1 MGTLLLMMFKIIF
14 ILTLILGSAFS
25 QRSQRDFERELK
37 AQNSAIQS
45 LKDEIETTKKRIAS
59 ENKKEKSSVRKMSN
73 LSEEI
78 SLLQKLLKELGREEK
93 LLVADISRMERK
105 IGESEDELEQL
116 RILYAKRLSS
126 MYKKGQLSNLE
137 RVLSSTSWR
146 QAIYRSKYLQII
158 SKIDRETHDTIR
170 SLLIEVG
177 KQKLS
182 LESAL
187 RKKRYLKRER
197 EQTLSQVRNKKKK
210 EQRELSRIRKSQKE
224 LKNYLSEKQAGMNQ
238 LEVIIRKIREDIAR
252 LEREER
258 IRKQQMALQSKE
270 FPKLK
275 GQLAWPAEG
284 RVASKFGRQWN
295 PKLKTT
301 TENPGIDIKGKP
313 GSEIKTVLGG
323 VVTTITFIRG
333 YGTTIIIDHGSGF
346 YTVYSHV
353 TNVET
358 NVDSQVNSGD
368 VIAYMGDSGSIN
380 GSQLHFEIWGEGK
393 KLNPENWLRKR

>member
-1 MGTLLLMMFKIIF
+1 MFVKIII
-14 ILTLILGSAFS
+14 ILPFLLSYTFAQTSP
-25 QRSQRDFERELK
+25 RDFERELK

-45 LKDEIETTKKRIAS
+45 LKDEIEVTKKRIQS
-59 ENKKEKSSVRKMSN
+59 ENKKEKSSVRKVSN

-78 SLLQKLLKELGREEK
+78 ALLQKLLKEIAKEEK
-93 LLVADISRMERK
+93 LLVADVSRLERK
-105 IGESEDELEQL
+105 INDSEKNLENL
-116 RILYAKRLSS
+116 RKLYAKRLST
-126 MYKKGQLSNLE
+126 MYKKGQISNLE
-137 RVLSSTSWR
+137 KVLSSTSWR
-146 QAIYRSKYLQII
+146 QAIYRSKYLKII
-158 SKIDRETHDTIR
+158 SKIDQNAHDTIR
-170 SLLIEVG
+170 SLLIEIG

-187 RKKRYLKRER
+187 RKKRNLKKER
-197 EQTLSQVRNKKKK
+197 EKTLSQVRSKKKK
-210 EQRELSRIRKSQKE
+210 EQRELTRIRRSQKE
-224 LKNYLSEKQAGMNQ
+224 LKNYLSEKQAGMKQ
-238 LEVIIRKIREDIAR
+238 LEVIIKKIREDIAR
-252 LEREER
+252 LDREER
-258 IRKQQMALQSKE
+258 IRRQQIALQSKE

-275 GQLAWPAEG
+275 GQIAWPAEG
-284 RVASKFGRQWN
+284 RVSAKFGRKWN

-353 TNVET
+353 SNVET

>member
-1 MGTLLLMMFKIIF
+1 MIIKIF
-14 ILTLILGSAFS
+14 IISITFFSLAFS
-25 QRSQRDFERELK
+25 QRTQRDFERELK

-45 LKDEIETTKKRIAS
+45 LKDEIETTKKRINS
-59 ENKKEKSSVRKMSN
+59 ENKKEKSSVRKVSN

-78 SLLQKLLKELGREEK
+78 SLLQKLVKELVKEEK
-93 LLVADISRMERK
+93 LLITDISRMERK
-105 IGESEDELEQL
+105 INQNENNLEDL
-116 RILYAKRLSS
+116 RKLYAKRLST
-126 MYKKGQLSNLE
+126 MYKKGQISNLE

-146 QAIYRSKYLQII
+146 QAIYRSKYLKII

-170 SLLIEVG
+170 ALLIEVG
-177 KQKLS
+177 KQKLV

-197 EQTLSQVRNKKKK
+197 EKTLSQVRSKKKK
-210 EQRELSRIRKSQKE
+210 EQRELTRIRKSQKE
-224 LKNYLSEKQAGMNQ
+224 LKNYLSEKQVGMNQ
-238 LEVIIRKIREDIAR
+238 LEVIIKKIREDIAR

-258 IRKQQMALQSKE
+258 IRKQQMALSSKE

-275 GQLAWPAEG
+275 GQISWPAEG
-284 RVASKFGRQWN
+284 RVAAKFGRQWN

-313 GSEIKTVLGG
+313 GSEIRSVLGG

-380 GSQLHFEIWGEGK
+380 GAQLHFEIWGEGK
-393 KLNPENWLRKR
+393 KLNPENWLKKR

>member
-1 MGTLLLMMFKIIF
+1 MFVKIII
-14 ILTLILGSAFS
+14 ILPFLLSYTFAQTSP
-25 QRSQRDFERELK
+25 RDFERELK

-45 LKDEIETTKKRIAS
+45 LKDEIEVTKKRIQS
-59 ENKKEKSSVRKMSN
+59 ENKKEKSSVRKVSN

-78 SLLQKLLKELGREEK
+78 ALLQKLLKEIAKEEK
-93 LLVADISRMERK
+93 LLVADVSRLERK
-105 IGESEDELEQL
+105 INESEKNLENL
-116 RILYAKRLSS
+116 RKLYAKRLST
-126 MYKKGQLSNLE
+126 MYKKGQISNLE
-137 RVLSSTSWR
+137 KVLSSTSWR
-146 QAIYRSKYLQII
+146 QAIYRSKYLKII
-158 SKIDRETHDTIR
+158 SKIDQNAHDTIR
-170 SLLIEVG
+170 SLLIEIG

-187 RKKRYLKRER
+187 RKKRNLKKER
-197 EQTLSQVRNKKKK
+197 EKTLSQVRSKKKK
-210 EQRELSRIRKSQKE
+210 EQRELTRIRRSQKE
-224 LKNYLSEKQAGMNQ
+224 LKNYLSEKQAGMKQ
-238 LEVIIRKIREDIAR
+238 LEVIIKKIREDIAR
-252 LEREER
+252 IDREER
-258 IRKQQMALQSKE
+258 IRRQQIALQSKE

-275 GQLAWPAEG
+275 GQIAWPAEG
-284 RVASKFGRQWN
+284 RISAKFGRQWN

-353 TNVET
+353 SNVET

>member
-1 MGTLLLMMFKIIF
+1 MIIRIF
-14 ILTLILGSAFS
+14 IISIAFICLAFS

-45 LKDEIETTKKRIAS
+45 LKDEIETTKKRIKS
-59 ENKKEKSSVRKMSN
+59 ENKKEKSSVRKVSN

-78 SLLQKLLKELGREEK
+78 GLLQKLVKELAKEEK
-93 LLVADISRMERK
+93 LLQTDISRMERK
-105 IGESEDELEQL
+105 INESENSLEEL
-116 RILYAKRLSS
+116 RKLYAKRLSS
-126 MYKKGQLSNLE
+126 MYKKGQISNLE

-146 QAIYRSKYLQII
+146 QAIYRSKYLKII
-158 SKIDRETHDTIR
+158 SKIDRETHDIIR

-197 EQTLSQVRNKKKK
+197 EQTLSQVRSKKKK
-210 EQRELSRIRKSQKE
+210 EQRELTRIRKSKKE
-224 LKNYLSEKQAGMNQ
+224 LTNYLSEKQAGMNQ
-238 LEVIIRKIREDIAR
+238 LEVIINKIREDIAR
-252 LEREER
+252 IEREER

-284 RVASKFGRQWN
+284 RISAKFGRQWN

-393 KLNPENWLRKR
+393 KLNPESWLKKR

>member
-1 MGTLLLMMFKIIF
+1 MIIKIF
-14 ILTLILGSAFS
+14 IISITFFSLAFS
-25 QRSQRDFERELK
+25 QRTQRDFERELK

-45 LKDEIETTKKRIAS
+45 LKDEIETTKKRINS
-59 ENKKEKSSVRKMSN
+59 ENKKEKSSVRKVSN

-78 SLLQKLLKELGREEK
+78 GLLQKLVKELVKEEK
-93 LLVADISRMERK
+93 LLITDIARMERK
-105 IGESEDELEQL
+105 INQNENNLEEL
-116 RILYAKRLSS
+116 RKLYAKRLST
-126 MYKKGQLSNLE
+126 MYKKGQISNLE

-146 QAIYRSKYLQII
+146 QAIYRSKYLKII

-170 SLLIEVG
+170 ALLIEVG
-177 KQKLS
+177 KQKLV

-197 EQTLSQVRNKKKK
+197 EKTLSQVRSKKKK
-210 EQRELSRIRKSQKE
+210 EQRELTRIRKSQKE
-224 LKNYLSEKQAGMNQ
+224 LKNYLSEKQVGMNQ
-238 LEVIIRKIREDIAR
+238 LEVIIKKIREDIAR

-258 IRKQQMALQSKE
+258 IRKQQMALSSKE

-275 GQLAWPAEG
+275 GQISWPAEG
-284 RVASKFGRQWN
+284 RVAAKFGRQWN

-313 GSEIKTVLGG
+313 GSEIRSVLGG

-393 KLNPENWLRKR
+393 KLNPENWLKKR

>member
-1 MGTLLLMMFKIIF
+1 MIIKIF
-14 ILTLILGSAFS
+14 IISITFFSLAFS
-25 QRSQRDFERELK
+25 QRTQRDFERELK

-45 LKDEIETTKKRIAS
+45 LKDEIETTKKRINS
-59 ENKKEKSSVRKMSN
+59 ENKKEKSSVRKVSN

-78 SLLQKLLKELGREEK
+78 GLLQKLVKELVKEEK
-93 LLVADISRMERK
+93 LLITDISRMERK
-105 IGESEDELEQL
+105 INQNENNLEEL
-116 RILYAKRLSS
+116 RKLYAKRLST
-126 MYKKGQLSNLE
+126 MYKKGQISNLE

-146 QAIYRSKYLQII
+146 QAIYRSKYLKII

-177 KQKLS
+177 KQKLV

-197 EQTLSQVRNKKKK
+197 EKTLSQVRSKKKK
-210 EQRELSRIRKSQKE
+210 EQRELTRIRKSQKE
-224 LKNYLSEKQAGMNQ
+224 LKNYLSEKQVGMNQ
-238 LEVIIRKIREDIAR
+238 LEVIIKKIREDIAR

-258 IRKQQMALQSKE
+258 IRKQQMALSSKE

-275 GQLAWPAEG
+275 GQISWPAEG
-284 RVASKFGRQWN
+284 RVAAKFGRQWN

-313 GSEIKTVLGG
+313 GSEIRSVLGG

-380 GSQLHFEIWGEGK
+380 GAQLHFEIWGEGK
-393 KLNPENWLRKR
+393 KLNPENWLKKR

>member
-1 MGTLLLMMFKIIF
+1 MIIKIF
-14 ILTLILGSAFS
+14 IISITFFSLAFS
-25 QRSQRDFERELK
+25 QRTQRDFERELK

-45 LKDEIETTKKRIAS
+45 LKDEIETTKKRINS
-59 ENKKEKSSVRKMSN
+59 ENKKEKSSVRKVSN

-78 SLLQKLLKELGREEK
+78 SLLQKLVKELVKEEK
-93 LLVADISRMERK
+93 LLMADISRMERK
-105 IGESEDELEQL
+105 INQNENNLEEL
-116 RILYAKRLSS
+116 RKLYAKRLST
-126 MYKKGQLSNLE
+126 MYKKGQISNLE

-146 QAIYRSKYLQII
+146 QAIYRSKYLKII

-170 SLLIEVG
+170 ALLIEVG
-177 KQKLS
+177 KQKLV

-197 EQTLSQVRNKKKK
+197 EKTLSQVRSKKKK
-210 EQRELSRIRKSQKE
+210 EQRELTRIRKSQKE
-224 LKNYLSEKQAGMNQ
+224 LKNYLSEKQVGMNQ
-238 LEVIIRKIREDIAR
+238 LEVIIKKIREDIAR

-258 IRKQQMALQSKE
+258 IRKQQMALSSKE

-275 GQLAWPAEG
+275 GQISWPAEG
-284 RVASKFGRQWN
+284 RVAAKFGRQWN

-313 GSEIKTVLGG
+313 GSEIRSVLGG

-393 KLNPENWLRKR
+393 KLNPENWLKKR

>member
-1 MGTLLLMMFKIIF
+1 MIIKIF
-14 ILTLILGSAFS
+14 IISITFFSLAFS

-45 LKDEIETTKKRIAS
+45 LKDEIETTKKRINS
-59 ENKKEKSSVRKMSN
+59 ENKKEKSSVRKVSN

-78 SLLQKLLKELGREEK
+78 SLLQKLVKELVKEEK
-93 LLVADISRMERK
+93 LLMADISRMERK
-105 IGESEDELEQL
+105 INESENNLEEL
-116 RILYAKRLSS
+116 RKLYAKRLAM
-126 MYKKGQLSNLE
+126 MYKKGQISNLE

-146 QAIYRSKYLQII
+146 QAIYRSKYLKII

-177 KQKLS
+177 KQKLA

-197 EQTLSQVRNKKKK
+197 EKTLSQVRSKKKK
-210 EQRELSRIRKSQKE
+210 EQRELTRIRKSQKE
-224 LKNYLSEKQAGMNQ
+224 LKNYLSEKQVGMNQ
-238 LEVIIRKIREDIAR
+238 LEVIIKKIREDIAR

-258 IRKQQMALQSKE
+258 IRKQQMALSSKE

-275 GQLAWPAEG
+275 GQISWPAEG
-284 RVASKFGRQWN
+284 RVAAKFGRQWN

-313 GSEIKTVLGG
+313 GSEIRSVLGG

-393 KLNPENWLRKR
+393 ILNPENWLKKR

>member
-1 MGTLLLMMFKIIF
+1 MIIRFFVISIAF
-14 ILTLILGSAFS
+14 ICLAFS
-25 QRSQRDFERELK
+25 QRSQRDFETELK

-45 LKDEIETTKKRIAS
+45 LKDEIETTKKRIKS
-59 ENKKEKSSVRKMSN
+59 ENKKEKSSVRKVSN

-78 SLLQKLLKELGREEK
+78 GLLQKLLKELAKEEK
-93 LLVADISRMERK
+93 LLQADISRMERK
-105 IGESEDELEQL
+105 INESENSLEEL
-116 RILYAKRLSS
+116 RNLYAKRLSS
-126 MYKKGQLSNLE
+126 MYKKGQISNLE

-146 QAIYRSKYLQII
+146 QAIYRSKYLKII
-158 SKIDRETHDTIR
+158 SKIDRQTHDTIR

-197 EQTLSQVRNKKKK
+197 EQTLSQVRSKKKK
-210 EQRELSRIRKSQKE
+210 EQRELTRIRKSKKE
-224 LKNYLSEKQAGMNQ
+224 LTNYLSEKQAGMNQ
-238 LEVIIRKIREDIAR
+238 LEVIINKIREDIAR
-252 LEREER
+252 IEREER
-258 IRKQQMALQSKE
+258 IRKQQIALQSKE

-284 RVASKFGRQWN
+284 RISAKFGRQWN

-393 KLNPENWLRKR
+393 KLNPESWLKKR

>member
-1 MGTLLLMMFKIIF
+1 MYYKIII
-14 ILTLILGSAFS
+14 ILSILLSYPFA
-25 QRSQRDFERELK
+25 QRSPRDFERELK

-45 LKDEIETTKKRIAS
+45 LKDEIEATKKRIQS
-59 ENKKEKSSVRKMSN
+59 ENKKEKSSARKVSN

-78 SLLQKLLKELGREEK
+78 ALLQKLLKELAKEEK
-93 LLVADISRMERK
+93 LLVADVSRLERK
-105 IGESEDELEQL
+105 INESENSLESL
-116 RILYAKRLSS
+116 RKLYAKRLAT

-137 RVLSSTSWR
+137 KVLSSTSWR
-146 QAIYRSKYLQII
+146 QAIYRSKYLKII
-158 SKIDRETHDTIR
+158 SKIDQDAHDTIR
-170 SLLIEVG
+170 SLLIEIG

-187 RKKRYLKRER
+187 RKKRYLKKER
-197 EQTLSQVRNKKKK
+197 EKTLSQVRSKKKK

-224 LKNYLSEKQAGMNQ
+224 LKNYLSEKQAGMKQ
-238 LEVIIRKIREDIAR
+238 LEVIIKKIREDIAR
-252 LEREER
+252 LDREER
-258 IRKQQMALQSKE
+258 IRRQQMALQSKE

-284 RVASKFGRQWN
+284 RVSAKFGRQWN

-313 GSEIKTVLGG
+313 GSEVKTVLGG

-353 TNVET
+353 SNVET

>member
-1 MGTLLLMMFKIIF
+1 MIIKIF
-14 ILTLILGSAFS
+14 IISITFFSLAFS
-25 QRSQRDFERELK
+25 QRTQRDFERELK

-45 LKDEIETTKKRIAS
+45 LRDEIETTKKRINS
-59 ENKKEKSSVRKMSN
+59 ENKKEKSSVRKVSN

-78 SLLQKLLKELGREEK
+78 SLLQKLVKELFKEEK
-93 LLVADISRMERK
+93 LLITDISRMERK
-105 IGESEDELEQL
+105 INQNENNLEEL
-116 RILYAKRLSS
+116 RKLYAKRLST
-126 MYKKGQLSNLE
+126 MYKKGQISNLE

-146 QAIYRSKYLQII
+146 QAIYRSKYLKII

-170 SLLIEVG
+170 ALLIEVG
-177 KQKLS
+177 KQKLV

-197 EQTLSQVRNKKKK
+197 EKTLSQVRSKKKK
-210 EQRELSRIRKSQKE
+210 EQRELTRIRKSQKE
-224 LKNYLSEKQAGMNQ
+224 LKNYLSEKQVGMNQ
-238 LEVIIRKIREDIAR
+238 LEVIIKKIREDIAR

-258 IRKQQMALQSKE
+258 IRKQQIALSSKE

-275 GQLAWPAEG
+275 GQISWPAEG
-284 RVASKFGRQWN
+284 RVAAKFGRQWN

-313 GSEIKTVLGG
+313 GSEIRSVLGG

-393 KLNPENWLRKR
+393 KLNPENWLKKR

>member
-1 MGTLLLMMFKIIF
+1 MIIKIF
-14 ILTLILGSAFS
+14 IISITFFSLAFT
-25 QRSQRDFERELK
+25 QRTQRDFERELK

-45 LKDEIETTKKRIAS
+45 LKDEIETTKKRINS
-59 ENKKEKSSVRKMSN
+59 ENKKEKSSVRKVSN

-78 SLLQKLLKELGREEK
+78 GLLQKLVKELVKEEK
-93 LLVADISRMERK
+93 LLMTDISRMERK
-105 IGESEDELEQL
+105 INESENNLEEL
-116 RILYAKRLSS
+116 RKLYAKRLAM
-126 MYKKGQLSNLE
+126 MYKKGQISNLE

-146 QAIYRSKYLQII
+146 QAIYRSKYLKII

-177 KQKLS
+177 KQKLA

-197 EQTLSQVRNKKKK
+197 EKTLSQVRSKKKK
-210 EQRELSRIRKSQKE
+210 EQRELTRIRKSQKE
-224 LKNYLSEKQAGMNQ
+224 LKNYLSEKQVGMNQ
-238 LEVIIRKIREDIAR
+238 LEVIIKKIREDIAR

-258 IRKQQMALQSKE
+258 IRKQQMALSSKE

-275 GQLAWPAEG
+275 GQISWPAEG
-284 RVASKFGRQWN
+284 RVAAKFGRQWN

-313 GSEIKTVLGG
+313 GSEIRSVLGG

-393 KLNPENWLRKR
+393 KLNPENWLKKR

>member
-1 MGTLLLMMFKIIF
+1 MIIKIF
-14 ILTLILGSAFS
+14 IISITFFSLAFS
-25 QRSQRDFERELK
+25 QRTQRDFERELK

-45 LKDEIETTKKRIAS
+45 LKDEIETTKKRINS
-59 ENKKEKSSVRKMSN
+59 ENKKEKSSVRKVSN

-78 SLLQKLLKELGREEK
+78 SLLQKLVKELVKEEK
-93 LLVADISRMERK
+93 LLITDISRMERK
-105 IGESEDELEQL
+105 INQNENNLEEL
-116 RILYAKRLSS
+116 RKLYAKRLST
-126 MYKKGQLSNLE
+126 MYKKGQISNLE

-146 QAIYRSKYLQII
+146 QAIYRSKYLKII

-170 SLLIEVG
+170 ALLIEVG
-177 KQKLS
+177 KQKLV

-197 EQTLSQVRNKKKK
+197 EKTLSQVRSKKKK
-210 EQRELSRIRKSQKE
+210 EQRELTRIRKSQKE
-224 LKNYLSEKQAGMNQ
+224 LKNYLSEKQVGMNQ
-238 LEVIIRKIREDIAR
+238 LEVIIKKIREDIAR

-258 IRKQQMALQSKE
+258 IRKQQMALSSKE

-275 GQLAWPAEG
+275 GQISWPAEG
-284 RVASKFGRQWN
+284 RVAAKFGRQWN

-313 GSEIKTVLGG
+313 GSEIRSVLGG

-358 NVDSQVNSGD
+358 NVDSQVNSGY

-393 KLNPENWLRKR
+393 KLNPENWLKKR

>member
-1 MGTLLLMMFKIIF
+1 MIIKIF
-14 ILTLILGSAFS
+14 IISITFFSLAFS
-25 QRSQRDFERELK
+25 QRTQRDFERELK

-45 LKDEIETTKKRIAS
+45 LKDEIETTKKRINS
-59 ENKKEKSSVRKMSN
+59 ENKKEKSSVRKVSN

-78 SLLQKLLKELGREEK
+78 SLLQKLVKELVKEEK
-93 LLVADISRMERK
+93 LLITDISRMERK
-105 IGESEDELEQL
+105 INQNENNLEEL
-116 RILYAKRLSS
+116 RKLYAKRLST
-126 MYKKGQLSNLE
+126 MYKKGQISNLE

-146 QAIYRSKYLQII
+146 QAIYRSKYLKII

-170 SLLIEVG
+170 ALLIEVG
-177 KQKLS
+177 KQKLV

-197 EQTLSQVRNKKKK
+197 EKTLSQVRSKKKK
-210 EQRELSRIRKSQKE
+210 EQRELTRIRKSQKE
-224 LKNYLSEKQAGMNQ
+224 LKNYLSEKQVGMNQ
-238 LEVIIRKIREDIAR
+238 LEVIIKKIREDIAR

-258 IRKQQMALQSKE
+258 IRKQQMALSSKE

-275 GQLAWPAEG
+275 GQISWPAEG
-284 RVASKFGRQWN
+284 RVAAKFGRQWN

-313 GSEIKTVLGG
+313 GSEIRSVLGG

-380 GSQLHFEIWGEGK
+380 GAQLHFEIWGEGK
-393 KLNPENWLRKR
+393 KLNPENWLKKR

>member
-1 MGTLLLMMFKIIF
+1 MIIKIF
-14 ILTLILGSAFS
+14 IISITFFSLAFS
-25 QRSQRDFERELK
+25 QRTQRDFERELK

-45 LKDEIETTKKRIAS
+45 LKDEIETTKKRINS
-59 ENKKEKSSVRKMSN
+59 ENKKEKSSVRKVSN

-78 SLLQKLLKELGREEK
+78 SLLQKLVKELVKEEK
-93 LLVADISRMERK
+93 LLMADISRMERK
-105 IGESEDELEQL
+105 INESENNLEEL
-116 RILYAKRLSS
+116 RKLYAKRLAM
-126 MYKKGQLSNLE
+126 MYKKGQISNLE

-146 QAIYRSKYLQII
+146 QAIYRSKYLKII

-177 KQKLS
+177 KQKLGI
-182 LESAL
+182 ESAL

-197 EQTLSQVRNKKKK
+197 EKTLSQVRSKKKK
-210 EQRELSRIRKSQKE
+210 EQRELTRIRKSQKE
-224 LKNYLSEKQAGMNQ
+224 LKNYLSEKQVGMNQ
-238 LEVIIRKIREDIAR
+238 LEVIIKKIREDIAR

-258 IRKQQMALQSKE
+258 IRKQQMALSSKE

-275 GQLAWPAEG
+275 GQISWPAEG
-284 RVASKFGRQWN
+284 RVAAKFGRQWN

-313 GSEIKTVLGG
+313 GSEIRSVLGG

-393 KLNPENWLRKR
+393 KLNPENWLKKR

>member
-1 MGTLLLMMFKIIF
+1 MFVKIII
-14 ILTLILGSAFS
+14 ILPFLLSYTFAQTSP
-25 QRSQRDFERELK
+25 RDFERELK

-45 LKDEIETTKKRIAS
+45 LKDEIEVTKKRIQS
-59 ENKKEKSSVRKMSN
+59 ENKKEKSSVRKVSN

-78 SLLQKLLKELGREEK
+78 ALLQKLLKEIAKEEK
-93 LLVADISRMERK
+93 LLVADVSRLERK
-105 IGESEDELEQL
+105 INDSEKNLENL
-116 RILYAKRLSS
+116 RNLYAKRLST
-126 MYKKGQLSNLE
+126 MYKKGQISNLE
-137 RVLSSTSWR
+137 KVLSSTSWR
-146 QAIYRSKYLQII
+146 QAIYRSKYLKII
-158 SKIDRETHDTIR
+158 SKIDQNAHNTIR
-170 SLLIEVG
+170 SLLIEIG

-187 RKKRYLKRER
+187 RKKRNLKKER
-197 EQTLSQVRNKKKK
+197 EKTLSQVRSKKKK
-210 EQRELSRIRKSQKE
+210 EQRELTRIRRSQKE
-224 LKNYLSEKQAGMNQ
+224 LKNYLSEKQAGMKQ
-238 LEVIIRKIREDIAR
+238 LEVIIKKIREDIAR
-252 LEREER
+252 IDREER
-258 IRKQQMALQSKE
+258 IRRQQIALQSKE

-275 GQLAWPAEG
+275 GQIAWPAEG
-284 RVASKFGRQWN
+284 RISAKFGRQWN

-353 TNVET
+353 SNVET

>member
-1 MGTLLLMMFKIIF
+1 MIIKIF
-14 ILTLILGSAFS
+14 IISITFFSLAFS
-25 QRSQRDFERELK
+25 QRTQRDFERELK

-45 LKDEIETTKKRIAS
+45 LKDEIETTKKRINS
-59 ENKKEKSSVRKMSN
+59 ESKKEKSSVRKVSN

-78 SLLQKLLKELGREEK
+78 GLLQKLVKELVKEEK
-93 LLVADISRMERK
+93 LLMADISRMERK
-105 IGESEDELEQL
+105 INESENNLEEL
-116 RILYAKRLSS
+116 RKLYAKRLAM
-126 MYKKGQLSNLE
+126 MYKKGQISNLE
-137 RVLSSTSWR
+137 RVLSSASWR
-146 QAIYRSKYLQII
+146 QAIYRSKYLKII

-177 KQKLS
+177 KQKLGI
-182 LESAL
+182 ESAL

-197 EQTLSQVRNKKKK
+197 EKTLSQVRSKKKK
-210 EQRELSRIRKSQKE
+210 EQRELTRIRKSQKE
-224 LKNYLSEKQAGMNQ
+224 LKNYLSEKQVGMNQ
-238 LEVIIRKIREDIAR
+238 LEVIIKKIREDIAR

-258 IRKQQMALQSKE
+258 IRKQQMALSSKE

-275 GQLAWPAEG
+275 GQISWPAEG
-284 RVASKFGRQWN
+284 RVAAKFGRQWN

-313 GSEIKTVLGG
+313 GSEIRSVLGG

-393 KLNPENWLRKR
+393 KLNPENWLKKR

>member
-1 MGTLLLMMFKIIF
+1 MIIKIF
-14 ILTLILGSAFS
+14 IISITFFSLAFS
-25 QRSQRDFERELK
+25 QRTQRDFERELK

-45 LKDEIETTKKRIAS
+45 LKDEIETTKKRINS
-59 ENKKEKSSVRKMSN
+59 ENKKEKSSVRKVSN

-78 SLLQKLLKELGREEK
+78 SLLQKLVKELVKEEK
-93 LLVADISRMERK
+93 LLMADVSRMERK
-105 IGESEDELEQL
+105 INQNENNLEEL
-116 RILYAKRLSS
+116 RKLYAKRLST
-126 MYKKGQLSNLE
+126 MYKKGQISNLE

-146 QAIYRSKYLQII
+146 QAIYRSKYLKII

-170 SLLIEVG
+170 ALLIEVG
-177 KQKLS
+177 KQKLV

-197 EQTLSQVRNKKKK
+197 EKTLSQVRSKKKK
-210 EQRELSRIRKSQKE
+210 EQRELTRIRKSQKE
-224 LKNYLSEKQAGMNQ
+224 LKNYLSEKQVGMNQ
-238 LEVIIRKIREDIAR
+238 LEVIIKKIREDIAR

-258 IRKQQMALQSKE
+258 IRKQQMALSSKE

-275 GQLAWPAEG
+275 GQISWPAEG
-284 RVASKFGRQWN
+284 RVAAKFGRQWN

-313 GSEIKTVLGG
+313 GSEIRSVLGG

-393 KLNPENWLRKR
+393 KLNPENWLKKR

>member
-1 MGTLLLMMFKIIF
+1 MIIKIF
-14 ILTLILGSAFS
+14 IISITFFSLAFS
-25 QRSQRDFERELK
+25 QRTQRDFERELK

-45 LKDEIETTKKRIAS
+45 LKDEIETTKKRINS
-59 ENKKEKSSVRKMSN
+59 ENKKEKSSVRKVSN

-78 SLLQKLLKELGREEK
+78 GLLQKLVKELVKEEK
-93 LLVADISRMERK
+93 LLITDISRMERK
-105 IGESEDELEQL
+105 INQNENNLEEL
-116 RILYAKRLSS
+116 RKLYAKRLST
-126 MYKKGQLSNLE
+126 MYKKGQISNLE

-146 QAIYRSKYLQII
+146 QAIYRSKYLKII

-170 SLLIEVG
+170 ALLIEVG
-177 KQKLS
+177 KQKLV

-197 EQTLSQVRNKKKK
+197 EKTLSQVRSKKKK
-210 EQRELSRIRKSQKE
+210 EQRELTRIRKSQKE
-224 LKNYLSEKQAGMNQ
+224 LKNYLSEKQVGMNQ
-238 LEVIIRKIREDIAR
+238 LEVIIKKIREDIAR

-258 IRKQQMALQSKE
+258 IRKQQMALSSKE

-275 GQLAWPAEG
+275 GQISWPADG
-284 RVASKFGRQWN
+284 RVAAKFGRQWN

-313 GSEIKTVLGG
+313 GSEIRSVLGG

-393 KLNPENWLRKR
+393 KLNPENWLKKR

>member
-1 MGTLLLMMFKIIF
+1 MIIKIF
-14 ILTLILGSAFS
+14 IISITFFSLAFS
-25 QRSQRDFERELK
+25 QRTQRDFERELK

-45 LKDEIETTKKRIAS
+45 LKDEIETTKKRINS
-59 ENKKEKSSVRKMSN
+59 ENKKEKSSVRKVSN

-78 SLLQKLLKELGREEK
+78 SLLQKLVKELVKEEK
-93 LLVADISRMERK
+93 LLTTDISRMERK
-105 IGESEDELEQL
+105 INQNENNLEEL
-116 RILYAKRLSS
+116 RKLYAKRLST
-126 MYKKGQLSNLE
+126 MYKKGQISNLE

-146 QAIYRSKYLQII
+146 QAIYRSKYLKII

-170 SLLIEVG
+170 ALLIEVG
-177 KQKLS
+177 KQKLV

-197 EQTLSQVRNKKKK
+197 EKTLSQVRSKKKK
-210 EQRELSRIRKSQKE
+210 EQRELTRIRKSQKE
-224 LKNYLSEKQAGMNQ
+224 LKNYLSEKQVGMNQ
-238 LEVIIRKIREDIAR
+238 LEVIIKKIREDIAR

-258 IRKQQMALQSKE
+258 IRKQQMALSSKE

-275 GQLAWPAEG
+275 GQISWPAEG
-284 RVASKFGRQWN
+284 RVAARFGRQWN

-313 GSEIKTVLGG
+313 GSEIRSVLGG

-393 KLNPENWLRKR
+393 KLNPENWLKKR

>member
-1 MGTLLLMMFKIIF
+1 MIIKIF
-14 ILTLILGSAFS
+14 IISITFFSLAFS
-25 QRSQRDFERELK
+25 QRTQRDFERELK

-45 LKDEIETTKKRIAS
+45 LKDEIETTKKRINS
-59 ENKKEKSSVRKMSN
+59 ENKKEKSSVRKVSN

-78 SLLQKLLKELGREEK
+78 SLLQKLVKELVKEEK
-93 LLVADISRMERK
+93 LLMADISRMERK
-105 IGESEDELEQL
+105 INESENNLEEL
-116 RILYAKRLSS
+116 RKLYAKSLAM
-126 MYKKGQLSNLE
+126 MYKKGQISNLE

-146 QAIYRSKYLQII
+146 QAIYRSKYLKII

-170 SLLIEVG
+170 ALLIEVG

-197 EQTLSQVRNKKKK
+197 EKTLSQVRSKKKK
-210 EQRELSRIRKSQKE
+210 EQRELTRIRKSQKE
-224 LKNYLSEKQAGMNQ
+224 LKNYLSEKQVGMNQ
-238 LEVIIRKIREDIAR
+238 LEVIIKKIREDIAR

-258 IRKQQMALQSKE
+258 IRKQQMALSSKE

-275 GQLAWPAEG
+275 GQISWPAEG
-284 RVASKFGRQWN
+284 RVAAKFGRQWN

-313 GSEIKTVLGG
+313 GSEIRSVLGG

-393 KLNPENWLRKR
+393 KLNPENWLKKR

>member
-1 MGTLLLMMFKIIF
+1 MIIKIF
-14 ILTLILGSAFS
+14 IISITFFSLAFS
-25 QRSQRDFERELK
+25 QRTQRDFERELK

-45 LKDEIETTKKRIAS
+45 LRDEIETTKKRINS
-59 ENKKEKSSVRKMSN
+59 ENKKEKSSVRKVSN

-78 SLLQKLLKELGREEK
+78 SLLQKLVKELVKEEK
-93 LLVADISRMERK
+93 LLITDISRMERK
-105 IGESEDELEQL
+105 INQNENNLEEL
-116 RILYAKRLSS
+116 RNLYAKRLST
-126 MYKKGQLSNLE
+126 MYKKGQISNLE

-146 QAIYRSKYLQII
+146 QAIYRSKYLKII

-170 SLLIEVG
+170 ALLIEVG
-177 KQKLS
+177 KQKLV

-197 EQTLSQVRNKKKK
+197 EKTLSQVRSKKKK
-210 EQRELSRIRKSQKE
+210 EQRELTRIRKSQKE
-224 LKNYLSEKQAGMNQ
+224 LKNYLSEKQVGMNQ
-238 LEVIIRKIREDIAR
+238 LEVIIKKIREDIAR

-258 IRKQQMALQSKE
+258 IRKQQMALSSKE

-275 GQLAWPAEG
+275 GQISWPAEG
-284 RVASKFGRQWN
+284 RVAAKFGRQWN

-313 GSEIKTVLGG
+313 GSEIRSVLGG

-393 KLNPENWLRKR
+393 KLNPENWLKKR

>member
-1 MGTLLLMMFKIIF
+1 MIIKIF
-14 ILTLILGSAFS
+14 IISITFFSLAFS
-25 QRSQRDFERELK
+25 QRTQRDFERELK

-45 LKDEIETTKKRIAS
+45 LKDEIETTKKRINS
-59 ENKKEKSSVRKMSN
+59 ENKKEKSSVRKVSN

-78 SLLQKLLKELGREEK
+78 SLLQKLVKELVKEEK
-93 LLVADISRMERK
+93 LLITDISRMERK
-105 IGESEDELEQL
+105 INQNENNLEEL
-116 RILYAKRLSS
+116 RKLYAKRLST
-126 MYKKGQLSNLE
+126 MYKKGQISNLE

-146 QAIYRSKYLQII
+146 QAIYRSKYLKII

-170 SLLIEVG
+170 ALLIEVG
-177 KQKLS
+177 KQKLV

-197 EQTLSQVRNKKKK
+197 EKTLSQVRSKKKK
-210 EQRELSRIRKSQKE
+210 EQRELTRIRKSQKE
-224 LKNYLSEKQAGMNQ
+224 LKNYLSEKQVGMNQ
-238 LEVIIRKIREDIAR
+238 LEVIIKKIREDIAR

-258 IRKQQMALQSKE
+258 IRKQQMALSSKE

-275 GQLAWPAEG
+275 GQISWPAEG
-284 RVASKFGRQWN
+284 RVAARFGRQWN

-313 GSEIKTVLGG
+313 GSEIRSVLGG

-380 GSQLHFEIWGEGK
+380 GAQLHFEIWGEGK
-393 KLNPENWLRKR
+393 KLNPENWLKKR

>member
-1 MGTLLLMMFKIIF
+1 MIIKIF
-14 ILTLILGSAFS
+14 IISITFFSLAFS
-25 QRSQRDFERELK
+25 QRTQRDFERELK

-45 LKDEIETTKKRIAS
+45 LKDEIETTKKRINS
-59 ENKKEKSSVRKMSN
+59 ENKKEKSSVRKVSN

-78 SLLQKLLKELGREEK
+78 SLLQKLVKELVKEEK
-93 LLVADISRMERK
+93 LLMTDISRMERK
-105 IGESEDELEQL
+105 INESENNLEEL
-116 RILYAKRLSS
+116 RKLYAKRLAM
-126 MYKKGQLSNLE
+126 MYKKGQISNLE

-146 QAIYRSKYLQII
+146 QAIYRSKYLKII

-177 KQKLS
+177 KQKLG

-197 EQTLSQVRNKKKK
+197 EKTLSQVRSKKKK
-210 EQRELSRIRKSQKE
+210 EQRELTRIRKSQKE
-224 LKNYLSEKQAGMNQ
+224 LKNYLSEKQVGMNQ
-238 LEVIIRKIREDIAR
+238 LEVIIKKIREDIAR

-258 IRKQQMALQSKE
+258 IRKQQMALSSKE

-275 GQLAWPAEG
+275 GQISWPAEG
-284 RVASKFGRQWN
+284 RVAAKFGRQWN

-313 GSEIKTVLGG
+313 GSEIRSVLGG

-393 KLNPENWLRKR
+393 KLNPENWLKKR

>member
-1 MGTLLLMMFKIIF
+1 MIIKIF
-14 ILTLILGSAFS
+14 IISIAFFSLAFS
-25 QRSQRDFERELK
+25 QRTQRDFERELK

-45 LKDEIETTKKRIAS
+45 LKDEIETTKKRINS
-59 ENKKEKSSVRKMSN
+59 ENKKEKSSVRKVSN

-78 SLLQKLLKELGREEK
+78 GLLQKLVKELVKEEK
-93 LLVADISRMERK
+93 LLITDISRMERK
-105 IGESEDELEQL
+105 INQNENNLEEL
-116 RILYAKRLSS
+116 RKLYAKRLST
-126 MYKKGQLSNLE
+126 MYKKGQISNLE

-146 QAIYRSKYLQII
+146 QAIYRSKYLKII

-170 SLLIEVG
+170 ALLIEVG
-177 KQKLS
+177 KQKLV

-197 EQTLSQVRNKKKK
+197 EKTLSQVRSKKKK
-210 EQRELSRIRKSQKE
+210 EQRELTRIRKSQKE
-224 LKNYLSEKQAGMNQ
+224 LKNYLSEKQVGMNQ
-238 LEVIIRKIREDIAR
+238 LEVIIKKIREDIAR

-258 IRKQQMALQSKE
+258 IRKQQMALSSKE

-275 GQLAWPAEG
+275 GQISWPAEG
-284 RVASKFGRQWN
+284 RVAAKFGRQWN

-313 GSEIKTVLGG
+313 GSEIRSVLGG

-393 KLNPENWLRKR
+393 KLNPENWLKKR

>member
-1 MGTLLLMMFKIIF
+1 MIIRIF
-14 ILTLILGSAFS
+14 IISIAFICLAFS

-45 LKDEIETTKKRIAS
+45 LKDEIETTKKRIKS
-59 ENKKEKSSVRKMSN
+59 ENKKEKSSARKVSN

-78 SLLQKLLKELGREEK
+78 GLLQKLLKELAKEEK
-93 LLVADISRMERK
+93 LLQADISRMERK
-105 IGESEDELEQL
+105 INESENSLEEL
-116 RILYAKRLSS
+116 RNLYAKRLSS
-126 MYKKGQLSNLE
+126 MYKKGQISNLE

-146 QAIYRSKYLQII
+146 QAIYRSKYLKII

-197 EQTLSQVRNKKKK
+197 EQTLSQVRSKKKK
-210 EQRELSRIRKSQKE
+210 EQRELTRIRKSKKE
-224 LKNYLSEKQAGMNQ
+224 LTNYLSEKQAGMNQ
-238 LEVIIRKIREDIAR
+238 LEVIINKIREDIAR
-252 LEREER
+252 IEREER

-270 FPKLK
+270 IPKLK

-284 RVASKFGRQWN
+284 RNSAKFGRQWN

-313 GSEIKTVLGG
+313 GSDIKTVLGG
-323 VVTTITFIRG
+323 VVSTITFIRG

-393 KLNPENWLRKR
+393 KLNPESWLKKR